1 MVLNAHP
8 VLDRVRRTTTWETRE
23 GLTTLAFQAMGT
35 RCAVKFAAPP
45 HDVRI
50 LGERIANWTAEFEM
64 RYSRYQPDSLV
75 SRINANAGVVWTEID
90 PETERLFAL
99 CDQLVFFTRMAFDP
113 TALPLSRLWDWKAH
127 DQRIPTD
134 AEVGRARSL
143 VGWRKVE
150 RRNGEVR
157 LPVAGMEMDLGG
169 IGKEYAVDCVAQ
181 MIADARI
188 PGAIVDF
195 GQDVRVVG
203 LPPGKPFWHIGLEDP
218 LKPGSCWC
226 GVAVKDAAVASS
238 GDYQRS
244 RMSGGRRI
252 GHIIDPRTGYPVDN
266 GCRAVSVIAPSCTL
280 AGILST
286 TAFVLGPGDGLP
298 LIQSQPGAAGVIS
311 TDKARV
317 HTRNFHEFCVT

>member
-8 VLDRVRRTTTWETRE
+8 VLDRVSRTTAWETRE
-23 GLTTLAFQAMGT
+23 GMTTLSFQAMGT
-35 RCAVKFAAPP
+35 RCAVKFAAPA
-45 HDVRI
+45 REI
-50 LGERIANWTAEFEM
+50 RGLGERIATWTAEFEM

-75 SRINANAGVVWTEID
+75 SRINANAGTAWTEID
-90 PETERLFAL
+90 AETERLFSL

-113 TALPLSRLWDWKAH
+113 TALPLIRLWDWKAT
-127 DQRIPTD
+127 DQQTPTD
-134 AEVGRARSL
+134 AEVARARSL
-143 VGWRKVE
+143 VGWRKLE
-150 RRNGEVR
+150 RRTGEVR
-157 LPVAGMEMDLGG
+157 LPVAGMEIDLGG

-181 MIADARI
+181 MISEAKVA
-188 PGAIVDF
+188 GAIVDF

-244 RMSGGRRI
+244 RMSGTRRI

-286 TAFVLGPGDGLP
+286 TAFVLGPRDGLP

-311 TDKARV
+311 TDTSRV

>member
-8 VLDRVRRTTTWETRE
+8 VLDRVGRTTTWETS
-23 GLTTLAFQAMGT
+23 GGMTTLAFQAMGT
-35 RCAVKFAAPP
+35 RCAVRFSG
-45 HDVRI
+45 DGRDI
-50 LGERIANWTAEFEM
+50 RSLGERIAVWTAGFEM

-75 SRINANAGVVWTEID
+75 SRINSNAGIAWTEID
-90 PETERLFAL
+90 AETERLFAL

-113 TALPLSRLWDWKAH
+113 TALPLIRLWDWKAL
-127 DQRIPTD
+127 DLRVPTD
-134 AEVGRARSL
+134 PEVNQARAL
-143 VGWRKVE
+143 VGWRKLE
-150 RRNGEVR
+150 RRNGAVR
-157 LPVAGMEMDLGG
+157 LPIAGMEIDLGG

-181 MIADARI
+181 MVAEAKV

-218 LKPGSCWC
+218 LKPGNCWC

-244 RMSGGRRI
+244 RMSGTRRI

-266 GCRAVSVIAPSCTL
+266 GCRAVSVIGPSCTL

-286 TAFVLGPGDGLP
+286 TAFVLGPREGLP

-311 TDKARV
+311 TDTSRV